1 MAANEHAPTPD
12 PVQVASLLARA
23 LKRVPF
29 LKGRLAVETFTE
41 GVARSVGHRFRDD
54 PPGPD
59 AIAAYIDLL
68 RIDDLAVAVACEA
81 GDEQAWEHVVLTYR
95 PVLYRAASILTGDD
109 AAGRELADTLWAELY
124 GVGRTR
130 ASMESG
136 GARRSLLAY
145 YHGRAKLST
154 WLRSVLAQRHIDIVR
169 AHQRLESLDARGAS
183 DAGDDPQ
190 GDRPSPVST
199 LVAPDSGE
207 AEPDR
212 ARYVAACRHTLQ
224 SALADLDPGDR
235 LRLSCYY
242 VQELKLAEIGHL
254 FGEHEATVSRR
265 LSRARKRVRSEV
277 ERLLVDQHRLTPGE
291 IELCYQYMV
300 DDSSVDLARM
310 LESSE

>member
-1 MAANEHAPTPD
+1 MAG
-12 PVQVASLLARA
+12 LLAGV

-29 LKGRLAVETFTE
+29 LNGRLAVETFAE

-54 PPGPD
+54 RSDPD
-59 AIAAYIDLL
+59 AIATYIDSL

-95 PVLYRAASILTGDD
+95 PLLYRAASVLTGDD
-109 AAGRELADTLWAELY
+109 TAGRELADTLWAELY

-136 GARRSLLAY
+136 GTRRSLLAY
-145 YHGRAKLST
+145 YHGRATLST

-169 AHQRLESLDARGAS
+169 AHQRLESLDTRATS
-183 DAGDDPQ
+183 DTGDGTQ
-190 GDRPSPVST
+190 GDSPLPAST
-199 LVAPDSGE
+199 LVAPAAGDT
-207 AEPDR
+207 EPDR
-212 ARYVAACRHTLQ
+212 ARYVAACRLTLQ
-224 SALADLDPGDR
+224 SALLDLDPGDR

-242 VQELKLAEIGHL
+242 VQQLKLAEIGHL
-254 FGEHEATVSRR
+254 FGEHEATVSRK
-265 LSRARKRVRSEV
+265 LSRARKRVRAEV

-300 DDSSVDLARM
+300 DESSVDLARM